1 MDAKIGMGAGGTLS
15 SMSLL
20 EQREPQLDGGDG
32 GDGDGNNV
40 AAAAAATAAAAHPHI
55 KRVQP
60 PQQ

>member
-20 EQREPQLDGGDG
+20 EQREPQLDGGDDG

-40 AAAAAATAAAAHPHI
+40 AAAAAHPHI
-55 KRVQP
+55 KRVQQ